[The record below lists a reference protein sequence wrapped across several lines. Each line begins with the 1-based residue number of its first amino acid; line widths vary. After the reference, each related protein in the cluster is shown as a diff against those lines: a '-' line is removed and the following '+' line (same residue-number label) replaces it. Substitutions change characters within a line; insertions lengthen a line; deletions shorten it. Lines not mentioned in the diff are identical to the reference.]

1 MGKEGN
7 QAAAFSDYAIPNFK
21 GLRRLLFIHGRIGK
35 RIIEFSYLS
44 LFRSHQFM
52 VPILIM
58 NITNG
63 FSAYSLYRDL
73 YYALYT
79 VTLTVFM
86 VSPYLGF
93 EQDISI
99 NFE

>member
-58 NITNG
+58 NMNNG
-63 FSAYSLYRDL
+63 FSGLSTYRDL

-79 VTLTVFM
+79 ITLTLWM
-86 VSPYLGF
+86 VAPYLGL
-93 EQDISI
+93 EQDISV